1 MFYPGEPPACRSKGD
16 TLVPAAQDR
25 RARHLRVLRARGGST
40 VTALLLG
47 CTGPTALDPGDSRV
61 LDLTHPFNEK
71 TIYWPTAERFHL
83 EVVKH
88 GYDENGRWYASNDY
102 GASEHG
108 GTHLDAPIHFAPG
121 VLAVADIPL
130 AQLIGPA
137 QVIDIR
143 EQCAAD
149 PDYLLSP
156 EDIRAHE
163 GRHGRIEPG
172 AVVLVLTGFGAFYPD
187 PKRYLGSDVRGTASG
202 LHFPGIGAAAASL
215 LVERRID
222 LIGIDTAS
230 LDHGP
235 SPDFAAHRVFSEAN
249 TPGLEN
255 VANLEKLPPLG
266 ATILALPMKI
276 EGGTGAPCRVIAVL
290 P

>member
-1 MFYPGEPPACRSKGD
+1 MKPCAWI
-16 TLVPAAQDR
+16 LVT
-25 RARHLRVLRARGGST
+25 S
-40 VTALLLG
+40 LLPG
-47 CTGPTALDPGDSRV
+47 CTAPNALDPVDSGV

-71 TIYWPTAERFHL
+71 TIYWPTAESFHL
-83 EVVKH
+83 EAVKH
-88 GYDENGRWYASNDY
+88 GYDDKGRWYASNDY
-102 GASEHG
+102 RASEHG

-121 VLAVADIPL
+121 VRAVADIPL

-137 QVIDIR
+137 RVIDIR
-143 EQCAAD
+143 QQCAAD
-149 PDYLLSP
+149 PDYLLAP

-163 GRHGRIEPG
+163 ARHGPIEPG

-187 PKRYLGSDVRGTASG
+187 ARRYLGSDVRGIATG
-202 LHFPGIGAAAASL
+202 LHFPGIGEAAARL

-222 LIGIDTAS
+222 LVGLDTAS

-235 SPDFAAHRVFSEAN
+235 STDFAAHRVFSESN
-249 TPGLEN
+249 TPGVEN
-255 VANLEKLPPLG
+255 VANLEKLPPVG
-266 ATILALPMKI
+266 ATVLALPMKI